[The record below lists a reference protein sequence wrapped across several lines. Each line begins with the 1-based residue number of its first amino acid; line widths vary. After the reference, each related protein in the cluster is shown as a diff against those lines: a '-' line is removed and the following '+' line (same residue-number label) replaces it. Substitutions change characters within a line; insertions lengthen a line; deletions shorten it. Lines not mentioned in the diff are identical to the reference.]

1 MSWLFPLTE
10 APLSR
15 FCSMTQSD
23 QSRNSPNSWHVFFQ
37 FRLFLSS
44 KQLYWRIERQYGGKM
59 ELDKKMGTRGV
70 LWMLIDLSRLKSL
83 DIFPPSKVSLSLFCF
98 MTQCE
103 QSDPLSYSLVIQS
116 EPLPKS
122 QSLLSYFLFQIGA
135 ITKKSVF
142 FFLRPYC
149 RSIRQFNCL
158 EERKSIEILLT
169 HKPSC
174 GSNHTLCKTSIACHF
189 QKRFVKAWWAW

>member
-1 MSWLFPLTE
+1 MSWLFFLNSDSTGLCFTLCCMSWLFPLTE

-37 FRLFLSS
+37 FILFLCS

-59 ELDKKMGTRGV
+59 ELDKKNGHTWGSLNADRF
-70 LWMLIDLSRLKSL
+70 ISAQKSGY
-83 DIFPPSKVSLSLFCF
+83 IPIVKSFPSLFCF

-122 QSLLSYFLFQIGA
+122 QSRLSYFLFQIGA
-135 ITKKSVF
+135 TTKKYI
-142 FFLRPYC
+142 FLFSQPYC
-149 RSIRQFNCL
+149 LSIRQFNCL
-158 EERKSIEILLT
+158 EERKSREAHVVQIILYAKL
-169 HKPSC
+169 P
-174 GSNHTLCKTSIACHF
+174 
-189 QKRFVKAWWAW
+189 